1 MMRTERPKLRQAF
14 LAGLML
20 LTLAGCGTSEPS
32 RLYTLSGLPFT
43 AASIQPASTSAL
55 AIGIG
60 PVTLPLY
67 LDRPQIVR
75 RTSPNRLEIA
85 EFDRWAEPLS
95 NTVPRILAENIG
107 LLLLSEK
114 VYVLPRRRRLPL
126 DLTVEVDIS
135 SFEPM
140 SDGTAVLAASWHIF
154 AQSDAPVG
162 NGSTEIRIEGASPE
176 NFETRVKLLS
186 DALGQLSGSIAE
198 SILDVEI

>member
-1 MMRTERPKLRQAF
+1 MIRTRRSKLRQAF

>member
-32 RLYTLSGLPFT
+32 RLYTLSSLPFT

-114 VYVLPRRRRLPL
+114 IYVLPRRRRLPL

-154 AQSDAPVG
+154 AQSDASVG

>member
-1 MMRTERPKLRQAF
+1 MIRTGRPKLRQAF

-20 LTLAGCGTSEPS
+20 LTLAGCGTSEQT
-32 RLYTLSGLPFT
+32 RLYTLSGHPFT
-43 AASIQPASTSAL
+43 AGSIQPASTSAL

>member
-1 MMRTERPKLRQAF
+1 MIPTGRSKLRQAF

-43 AASIQPASTSAL
+43 AGSIQPASTSAL

-162 NGSTEIRIEGASPE
+162 NGSTEIRIEGANPE

-198 SILDVEI
+198 SILDVKI

>member
-1 MMRTERPKLRQAF
+1 MISTGRSKLRQAF

-43 AASIQPASTSAL
+43 AASIQPANTSAL

-85 EFDRWAEPLS
+85 EFDRWAEPLI

-154 AQSDAPVG
+154 AESDAPVG
-162 NGSTEIRIEGASPE
+162 NGSTEIRIEGAGPE

>member
-1 MMRTERPKLRQAF
+1 MIPTGRPKLRQAF

-43 AASIQPASTSAL
+43 AASIQPASTSTL

-135 SFEPM
+135 RFEPM

-162 NGSTEIRIEGASPE
+162 NGSTEIRIEGANPE

>member
-1 MMRTERPKLRQAF
+1 MISTGRSKLRQAF

-43 AASIQPASTSAL
+43 AASIQPANTSAL

-85 EFDRWAEPLS
+85 EFDRWAEPLI

-154 AQSDAPVG
+154 AESDAPVG

>member
-1 MMRTERPKLRQAF
+1 MIRTRRSKLRQAF

-154 AQSDAPVG
+154 AESDAPVG